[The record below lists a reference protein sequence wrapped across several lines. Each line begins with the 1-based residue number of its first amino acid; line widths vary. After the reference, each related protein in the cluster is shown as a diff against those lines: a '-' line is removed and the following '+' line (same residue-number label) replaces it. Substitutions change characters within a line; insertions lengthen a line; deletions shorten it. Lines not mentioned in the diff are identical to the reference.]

1 MIGEDTDLL
10 VLLLHHKASSS
21 QPVFLTC
28 EEKSNM
34 KCKPKIWDIAYA
46 QNKLGDELCE
56 ALLDIHAMLGCDTT
70 SRVRTVG
77 KVVILNKFKSNI
89 ECRRL
94 LKMLSSSQSR
104 QDILAAGEVLLL
116 MVMGGTARQKML
128 DELRYSK
135 YNRKLGTS
143 KKALSAEMLGP
154 TSDAACQH
162 ILRVYHQVQV
172 WKGKNDL
179 VLNEWGWKVTNDLVL
194 PVAMTKPPRPANLLK
209 VIR

>member
-1 MIGEDTDLL
+1 
-10 VLLLHHKASSS
+10 
-21 QPVFLTC
+21 
-28 EEKSNM
+28 
-34 KCKPKIWDIAYA
+34 
-46 QNKLGDELCE
+46 
-56 ALLDIHAMLGCDTT
+56 
-70 SRVRTVG
+70 
-77 KVVILNKFKSNI
+77 
-89 ECRRL
+89 
-94 LKMLSSSQSR
+94 
-104 QDILAAGEVLLL
+104 
-116 MVMGGTARQKML
+116 ML

-162 ILRVYHQVQV
+162 ILHVYHQVQV